1 LNTIPLM
8 KNKKRKI
15 VIDTNV
21 FISSL
26 RSKNGAS
33 FKLLYEVSR
42 EKFEQS
48 VSPTLIFEYE
58 GVAKRRS
65 QEIALNDQ
73 EIDDIIDML
82 CEQSKKCEI
91 FFLWRPFLKDPKD
104 DFVLE
109 LAIESESEFIV
120 TFNKN
125 DFKGVEKF
133 GIKAIT
139 PKEFLKQIGELKR

>member
-1 LNTIPLM
+1 M
-8 KNKKRKI
+8 KMKKYKI

-26 RSKNGAS
+26 GSKNGAS
-33 FKLLYEVSR
+33 FKLLYETSR
-42 EKFEQS
+42 TKFEQN

-58 GVAKRRS
+58 SVAKRRS
-65 QEIALNDQ
+65 QAIPLNDK
-73 EIDDIIDML
+73 EIDDVIDML
-82 CEQSKKCEI
+82 CGQSNKCEI

-125 DFKGVEKF
+125 DFKGVDKF
-133 GIKAIT
+133 GLKTIT
-139 PKEFLKQIGELKR
+139 PKEFLKRIGELKR